1 MQVDATLFGV
11 LAQIVYAP
19 YESEHLNAIKN
30 DFPNIM
36 EYVER
41 IKSRLV
47 FFKEFFFLNLN
58 F

>member
-19 YESEHLNAIKN
+19 YESEHLNAIKD

-47 FFKEFFFLNLN
+47 FFKEYCF
-58 F
+58 